1 MLLLVSPFFF
11 WGTSMVAMK
20 QLAPHTTPLLV
31 ASWRLI
37 PAGLLLLVWAQLS
50 GRQAPKE
57 PMAWVAVALFGLVD
71 AACFQASHHE
81 CLPGTCI
88 SCVRRPVQVPAGLPL
103 ASAHLTQTLWPSSL
117 PARCRA
123 SWLRGCS
130 APLRGSAA

>member
-1 MLLLVSPFFF
+1 VSPFFF

-71 AACFQASHHE
+71 AACFQASQ
-81 CLPGTCI
+81 PPSQ
-88 SCVRRPVQVPAGLPL
+88 SCGGCRHMRWPARCAAVLWGVPAGLL
-103 ASAHLTQTLWPSSL
+103 ASAHLIQTLCPSSSL
-117 PARCRA
+117 PAA
-123 SWLRGCS
+123 GI
-130 APLRGSAA
+130 PG